1 MKTRWRCS
9 GGHGI
14 DSVVIDGEQECQ
26 TCVTQRV
33 IKFDG
38 HGGWFCSR
46 AWWPSWIGTFSGYD
60 TDGYKSGKQKLVI
73 SKAKGSSASGTY
85 TYKFQFPAKGKWSK
99 PQPMNL
105 SIFDQEE
112 TANGMVDYISG
123 ADELGIYTGKYDK
136 ADDSLIFSYVSR
148 SQNLLVLTFNLKR
161 KS

>member
-1 MKTRWRCS
+1 MLGARFRQLK
-9 GGHGI
+9 
-14 DSVVIDGEQECQ
+14 
-26 TCVTQRV
+26 
-33 IKFDG
+33 
-38 HGGWFCSR
+38 R
-46 AWWPSWIGTFSGYD
+46 ATGDATALKGTWIGTFSGYD